1 MLVIK
6 GGKVVTVTGETIN
19 NGIVVCEGSKIVYVG
34 QEYDI
39 PKDAKVINAKG
50 KWVTPG
56 LIDAHTHI
64 SNFNDMRD
72 RNSQIDG
79 NEISDPITPHVRAID
94 ALYPFENGIKLA
106 REAGFTTCCM
116 LPGSANLIGGI
127 GNSFKLK
134 KAQFIGD
141 MVLPGTEVMK
151 FALGENPRN
160 RYGSDKRLPS
170 TRMGSA
176 ALLRQTLQ
184 EAKNYSDA
192 KKAAETDPSKAPKY
206 DFKLE
211 ALVPV
216 VRGEMKCR
224 MHAHRADDVATHV
237 RVAEEFGL
245 DYSIEHCTEGWM
257 ILDFL
262 KEHNVTAVVG
272 PLTMARSKFEI
283 WNRRLEMPAEMEEAG
298 INFMLTEDANGDT
311 QYLPMHVGL
320 AMAHGLSEQAA
331 FEAVTIRPAKHLG
344 LADRMGS
351 IEVGK
356 DADLAIFTGH
366 PFSNFSRCQYTV
378 IDGEVYDNFKEAEAR
393 QPLY

>member
-19 NGIVVCEGSKIVYVG
+19 SGIVAIEDGKIVFVG
-34 QEYDI
+34 KEFDI
-39 PKDAKVINAKG
+39 PADAKVINAKG

-56 LIDAHTHI
+56 LIDAHTHL
-64 SNFNDMRD
+64 SNFNDLKD
-72 RNSQIDG
+72 RNSQYDG
-79 NEISDPITPHVRAID
+79 NEISSPITPQVRAMD
-94 ALYPFENGIKLA
+94 ALYPFEHGIKLA
-106 REAGFTTCCM
+106 REAGFTTCCT
-116 LPGSANLIGGI
+116 LPGSANLICGI
-127 GNSFKLK
+127 GCSFKLK
-134 KAQFIGD
+134 KAQFVND
-141 MVLPGTEVMK
+141 MVIPGTEMMK
-151 FALGENPRN
+151 FALGENPKSV
-160 RYGSDKRLPS
+160 YGGQKKMPF

-176 ALLRQTLQ
+176 ALMRQTVQ

-224 MHAHRADDVATHV
+224 MHAHRADDIATHV
-237 RVAEEFGL
+237 RIAEEFGL
-245 DYSIEHCTEGWM
+245 NYSIEHCTEGWM

-272 PLTMARSKFEI
+272 PLTMSRAKFEI
-283 WNRRLEMPAEMEEAG
+283 WNRRLETPAEMEAEG
-298 INFMLTEDANGDT
+298 INFMLTADSDGDT
-311 QYLPMHVGL
+311 QYLPIHVGL
-320 AMAHGLSEQAA
+320 CMAHGLSEQAA
-331 FEAVTIRPAKHLG
+331 FEAVTIRPAKWLG
-344 LADRMGS
+344 VDDRMGS

-366 PFSNFSRCQYTV
+366 PFSNMSRCQYTI
-378 IDGEVYDNFKEAEAR
+378 IDGEVYDNFKDAAER
-393 QPLY
+393 MPLY